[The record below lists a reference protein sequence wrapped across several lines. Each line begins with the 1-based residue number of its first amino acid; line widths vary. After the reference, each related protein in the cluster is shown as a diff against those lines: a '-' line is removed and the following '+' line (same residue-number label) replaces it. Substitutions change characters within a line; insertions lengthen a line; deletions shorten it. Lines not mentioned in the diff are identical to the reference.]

1 MEWNAGGKVICL
13 LIGYLFGNFMTA
25 EIVVRRATGRPA
37 AELGGSGNPGMA
49 NVMAHLGFRKG
60 ITVLIGDI
68 AKTIL
73 AGVLCLLIFGWQEG
87 LSLYYAGTG
96 AVIGHDFPFWNRFRG
111 GKGVAATCTA
121 LPLYMLFPG
130 FAADLIGAA
139 VVFLTG
145 YLCIGAV
152 VIPLSFTIP
161 AFLLGGTEA
170 GWLTIFLTVLMF
182 FRHFPAIRGISQGK
196 TKKIRLAAL
205 IREKLG
211 KSEKNESSVAYNP
224 AFADRLLKGE
234 RGNPAGGGRIE
245 DTTGSDRPEA
255 EKISGGGGTEE
266 GTAATARRQPEVIRD
281 MEVIRR
287 HYTFYGR
294 VQGVG
299 FRYQAMYA
307 AREYSL
313 TGWVENMPDGTVEM
327 EVQGT
332 ADEMARMITRIR
344 MSNFIRI
351 DDFDVHMV
359 PVLDDE
365 RSFKVRG
372 Y

>member
-1 MEWNAGGKVICL
+1 MEWNAGGRMVCL
-13 LIGYLFGNFMTA
+13 LIGYLFGNIMTA
-25 EIVVRRATGRPA
+25 EIVVRRTTGRPA
-37 AELGGSGNPGMA
+37 SELGESGNPGMA
-49 NVMAHLGFRKG
+49 NVMANLGFRKG
-60 ITVLIGDI
+60 ITVLAGDI

-73 AGVLCLLIFGWQEG
+73 AGVICRMIFGGQEG

-139 VVFLTG
+139 FVFLTG

-152 VIPLSFTIP
+152 VIPLSFMIP
-161 AFLLGGTEA
+161 AFFLGGPEA
-170 GWLTIFLTVLMF
+170 GVLTAFLTALMF
-182 FRHFPAIRGISQGK
+182 IRHFPAIRGILRGE

-205 IREKLG
+205 IREKLSRSKRADAG
-211 KSEKNESSVAYNP
+211 ANEESKAARAAYNP
-224 AFADRLLKGE
+224 DFAKAWNGTE
-234 RGNPAGGGRIE
+234 SEETAGGKDEIKE
-245 DTTGSDRPEA
+245 EQASDV
-255 EKISGGGGTEE
+255 GG
-266 GTAATARRQPEVIRD
+266 QPEVIRD

-332 ADEMARMITRIR
+332 ADEMARMITRLR

-351 DDFDVHMV
+351 DDFDMHTI
-359 PVLDDE
+359 PVLNDE

>member
-1 MEWNAGGKVICL
+1 MEWNAGGRIICL

-37 AELGGSGNPGMA
+37 TELGESGNPGMA
-49 NVMAHLGFRKG
+49 NVMANLGFRKG
-60 ITVLIGDI
+60 ITVLAGDI

-130 FAADLIGAA
+130 FAADLVGAA
-139 VVFLTG
+139 LVFLTG

-152 VIPLSFTIP
+152 VIPLSFIIP

-182 FRHFPAIRGISQGK
+182 CRHFPSIRGISQGK

-211 KSEKNESSVAYNP
+211 KSEKTYSSIAYNP
-224 AFADRLLKGE
+224 AFADRIKTE
-234 RGNPAGGGRIE
+234 NAEKSAGGDNGE
-245 DTTGSDRPEA
+245 DSAGAVR
-255 EKISGGGGTEE
+255 K
-266 GTAATARRQPEVIRD
+266 QPEVIRD

-351 DDFDVHMV
+351 DDFDMHMV
-359 PVLDDE
+359 PVQEDE